1 MKITYVI
8 IITLVTY
15 IFGSIN
21 KIFIDKIP
29 NKYIP
34 IQNVLIGLVSGL
46 ICYFSKIETNLFQS
60 IIMCLIS
67 TMGAGGIA
75 DLINLKK
82 EGSEK
87 WKLDY

>member
-1 MKITYVI
+1 MEINYVVV
-8 IITLVTY
+8 ITLVTY

-21 KIFIDKIP
+21 KLFISKLP

-34 IQNVLIGLVSGL
+34 IQNVLIGILSGL
-46 ICYFSKIETNLFQS
+46 ICYIGEIETNLFQS

-87 WKLDY
+87 